1 MHTVSGAIYRGEDE
15 LRDYTAA
22 HLQPLLRRIV
32 EACLHQRPQN
42 PTDFLRQWFN
52 DGCPKLSSPSK
63 GVVTEPIGAG
73 SGQSIGLEPASSHP
87 SSKSHAGMD
96 AAFLEQLHSE
106 STGAKAGNAEASKS
120 VSSSSS
126 AILQSSSRLDQRVR
140 VLRRAGLEYYLHLPS
155 ASGCEDCPSP
165 DDAITRGFLWRDG
178 EVLKAV
184 FSRHS
189 SPSGTMHSDALPAA
203 IGDAFHFFGSAVN
216 FANAVATPAVHSDC
230 LNFEDFRRL
239 VTGSSAI
246 AGHLKRSAVSQVL
259 ADAISHYCDAEDDSL
274 KKFGDLPQESLIE
287 AISVALPGILLVL
300 RDVQAGINR
309 VLSKNARSC
318 SLEIGSKFHSNQ
330 MACGAVSDFHQG
342 LTARIGISASAAGLM
357 FILVDSCFRI
367 SKSRL

>member
-1 MHTVSGAIYRGEDE
+1 MHTVSGSIYRDEDV

-22 HLQPLLRRIV
+22 YLQPLLSRIV
-32 EACLHQRPQN
+32 EACLYQRPQN
-42 PTDFLRQWFN
+42 PTEFLRQWFI
-52 DGCPKLSSPSK
+52 DGCPKLSPSK
-63 GVVTEPIGAG
+63 GVVAEPIGAG
-73 SGQSIGLEPASSHP
+73 SGQSIGLEPASRHP
-87 SSKSHAGMD
+87 FTKSLAGKD

-126 AILQSSSRLDQRVR
+126 AILQLSSRLDQRVR
-140 VLRRAGLEYYLHLPS
+140 ALRRAGLEYYQHLSS
-155 ASGCEDCPSP
+155 ASGREDCPSP

-203 IGDAFHFFGSAVN
+203 IGDAFHFFGSAAN
-216 FANAVATPAVHSDC
+216 FANAMATPVVHSDC

-239 VTGSSAI
+239 VTGSSAV

-259 ADAISHYCDAEDDSL
+259 ADAISDYCDAEVDSL

-342 LTARIGISASAAGLM
+342 LTARIGTSASAA
-357 FILVDSCFRI
+357 
-367 SKSRL
+367 

>member
-1 MHTVSGAIYRGEDE
+1 MSSRALFAHFKRKTPCQKLTCLLSMHTVSGAIYRGEDE

-140 VLRRAGLEYYLHLPS
+140 ALRRAGLEYYQHLSS
-155 ASGCEDCPSP
+155 ASGREDCPSP

-189 SPSGTMHSDALPAA
+189 TRPLPAQC
-203 IGDAFHFFGSAVN
+203 
-216 FANAVATPAVHSDC
+216 TPMPC
-230 LNFEDFRRL
+230 
-239 VTGSSAI
+239 
-246 AGHLKRSAVSQVL
+246 
-259 ADAISHYCDAEDDSL
+259 
-274 KKFGDLPQESLIE
+274 LPQ
-287 AISVALPGILLVL
+287 SVTHFIFLARLPTLQTLWQPL
-300 RDVQAGINR
+300 
-309 VLSKNARSC
+309 
-318 SLEIGSKFHSNQ
+318 
-330 MACGAVSDFHQG
+330 
-342 LTARIGISASAAGLM
+342 
-357 FILVDSCFRI
+357 
-367 SKSRL
+367 